1 MFDKAKKHRTIL
13 LPYENINSPRLQHE
27 VKMTT
32 STCDKIFTAFKSLCV
47 LDLHDLGIKIVPTSI
62 GVLKYLRHL
71 DLSHNNIEKLPNG
84 ITKLIHLETLKLSY
98 CHVLK
103 ELPKDLQYL
112 TRLNHLDI
120 EGCLTHMPAGI
131 DKLTSLQTL
140 SLFVASKKHVVT
152 GGLRELTVL
161 NNLMGNLEILHL
173 EQVKF
178 SPSIEAEKR

>member
-1 MFDKAKKHRTIL
+1 M
-13 LPYENINSPRLQHE
+13 
-27 VKMTT
+27 
-32 STCDKIFTAFKSLCV
+32 